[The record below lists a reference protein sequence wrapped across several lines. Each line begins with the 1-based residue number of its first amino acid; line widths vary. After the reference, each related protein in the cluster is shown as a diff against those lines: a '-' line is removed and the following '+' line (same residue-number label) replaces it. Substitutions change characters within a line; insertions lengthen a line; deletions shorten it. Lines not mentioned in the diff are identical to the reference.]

1 MGTKMTNV
9 LKDGDRHPF
18 SKGLLATSL
27 AITGLPLEER
37 YEIVRE
43 IDCELERSEDVHTRE
58 IQQRVERKL
67 RERGLYREEQFYR
80 VTRQLS
86 ELEKPL
92 FILLGGPAGIGK
104 STLSVELAHRLEI
117 NRIIETDTVREI
129 MRNLVSAELV
139 PSLYRSSF
147 NADETVK
154 ADLVDDPLIYG
165 FNQQV
170 DVVSA
175 GIEPVIH
182 RGVKEGVNSIVDGV
196 HVVPGYLGMTDRD
209 DCHVFQYVLEVPDKA
224 EHARRFQSRANAS
237 NRDAGRY
244 LENLDAIRTL
254 QEYIV
259 EEGRKNGARIIT
271 NENLEQT
278 IEEIMDDVTTVLEPQ
293 VAPHA

>member
-1 MGTKMTNV
+1 MTDV
-9 LKDGDRHPF
+9 RKDGNRHPF

-27 AITGLPLEER
+27 AITGLSLEER

-43 IDCELERSEDVHTRE
+43 IDRELEGVEAVHSRE
-58 IQQRVERKL
+58 IQKRVQRKL
-67 RERGLYREEQFYR
+67 QERGLEREEKFYM

-86 ELEKPL
+86 RLEKPL

-104 STLSVELAHRLEI
+104 STLSVELAHRLDI
-117 NRIIETDTVREI
+117 NRIVETDTVREI
-129 MRNLVSAELV
+129 MRNMVSAELV

-175 GIEPVIH
+175 GVKPVID
-182 RGVKEGVNSIVDGV
+182 RGVEEGVNSIVDGV
-196 HVVPGYLGMTDRD
+196 HVVPGYLGMSDRD
-209 DCHVFQYVLEVPDKA
+209 DCHVFQYVLEVPDEA
-224 EHARRFQSRANAS
+224 EHARRFQSRANTS

-244 LENLDAIRTL
+244 LENLGNIRAL
-254 QEYIV
+254 QQYIV
-259 EEGRKNGARIIT
+259 EQGRKNGATIIA
-271 NENLEQT
+271 NESVDQT
-278 IEEIMDDVTTVLEPQ
+278 IEEIMDDVTTELGRLVPSQ
-293 VAPHA
+293 A

>member
-1 MGTKMTNV
+1 MTDV
-9 LKDGDRHPF
+9 RKDGNRHPF

-43 IDCELERSEDVHTRE
+43 IDRELDRVEVVYSRE

-67 RERGLYREEQFYR
+67 RERGLQREEKFYR

-92 FILLGGPAGIGK
+92 FILLGGPAGVGK
-104 STLSVELAHRLEI
+104 STLSVELAHRLDI

-129 MRNLVSAELV
+129 MRNMVSAELV
-139 PSLYRSSF
+139 PSLYQSSF

-175 GIEPVIH
+175 GVKPVID
-182 RGVKEGVNSIVDGV
+182 RGVEEGVNSIVDGV
-196 HVVPGYLGMTDRD
+196 HVVPGYLEMADRD
-209 DCHVFQYVLEVPDKA
+209 DCHVFQYVLEVPDEA
-224 EHARRFQSRANAS
+224 EHARRFQTRANTS
-237 NRDAGRY
+237 NRNAERY
-244 LENLDAIRTL
+244 LESLEDIRTL
-254 QEYIV
+254 QKYIV
-259 EEGRKNGARIIT
+259 EEGKKNGATIIA
-271 NENLEQT
+271 NESVDQT
-278 IEEIMDDVTTVLEPQ
+278 IDEIMDDVTTELGQ
-293 VAPHA
+293 VVPSHA

>member
-1 MGTKMTNV
+1 MTDV
-9 LKDGDRHPF
+9 LKDGSRHPF
-18 SKGLLATSL
+18 SKGILATSL
-27 AITGLPLEER
+27 AITGLSLEER

-43 IDCELERSEDVHTRE
+43 IDRELDRDEVVHSGE
-58 IQQRVERKL
+58 IQRRVERNL
-67 RERGLYREEQFYR
+67 RERGLHREEQFYR

-117 NRIIETDTVREI
+117 NRIVETDTVREI
-129 MRNLVSAELV
+129 MRNMVSAELV

-170 DVVSA
+170 DVVSTGVKPVIDR
-175 GIEPVIH
+175 GIE
-182 RGVKEGVNSIVDGV
+182 EGVNSIVDGV

-209 DCHVFQYVLEVPDKA
+209 DCHAFQYVLEVPSEA
-224 EHARRFQSRANAS
+224 EHADRFRTRANAS

-244 LENLDAIRTL
+244 LENLGDIRTL

-259 EEGRKNGARIIT
+259 EEGRKNGATIIA
-271 NENLEQT
+271 NESVDRT
-278 IEEIMDDVTTVLEPQ
+278 IEEIMDDVTTELGRLVPS
-293 VAPHA
+293 HA

>member
-1 MGTKMTNV
+1 MTDV
-9 LKDGDRHPF
+9 RKDGNSHPF

-27 AITGLPLEER
+27 SITGLPLEER

-43 IDCELERSEDVHTRE
+43 IERELDRVAVVHSKE
-58 IQQRVERKL
+58 IQQRVQQKL
-67 RERGLYREEQFYR
+67 QERGFKREERFYR

-104 STLSVELAHRLEI
+104 STLSVELAHRLDI
-117 NRIIETDTVREI
+117 NRIVETDTVREI
-129 MRNLVSAELV
+129 MRNMVSAELV

-170 DVVSA
+170 DVVST
-175 GIEPVIH
+175 GIKPVID
-182 RGVKEGVNSIVDGV
+182 RGVEEGVNSIVDGV
-196 HVVPGYLGMTDRD
+196 HVVPGYLGMADRD

-237 NRDAGRY
+237 NRNAKRY
-244 LENLDAIRTL
+244 IANLEDIRTL

-259 EEGRKNGARIIT
+259 EQGATNGATIIV
-271 NENLEQT
+271 NESVDQT
-278 IEEIMDDVTTVLEPQ
+278 IERIMDDVTTELEPQ
-293 VAPHA
+293 VASSA

>member
-1 MGTKMTNV
+1 MIDV
-9 LKDGDRHPF
+9 LKDGNRHPF

-43 IDCELERSEDVHTRE
+43 IHCELDRVEEVHPRE
-58 IQQRVERKL
+58 IQQQVERKL
-67 RERGLYREEQFYR
+67 QERGLHREKKFYR

-104 STLSVELAHRLEI
+104 STLSVELAHRLDI

-129 MRNLVSAELV
+129 MRNMVSAELI
-139 PSLYRSSF
+139 PSLHRSSF

-165 FNQQV
+165 FSQQV

-175 GIEPVIH
+175 GVKPVID
-182 RGVKEGVNSIVDGV
+182 RGIEEGVNSIVDGV
-196 HVVPGYLGMTDRD
+196 HVVPGYLELTDRN
-209 DCHVFQYVLEVPDKA
+209 DCHVFQYVLEVPDEA

-237 NRDAGRY
+237 NRNAGRY
-244 LENLDAIRTL
+244 LKNLADIRTL
-254 QEYIV
+254 QKYII
-259 EEGRKNGARIIT
+259 EEGKKNGATIIA
-271 NENLEQT
+271 NESVDQT
-278 IEEIMDDVTTVLEPQ
+278 IEEIMDDVTTELGQLVPSP
-293 VAPHA
+293 V

>member
-1 MGTKMTNV
+1 MTDV
-9 LKDGDRHPF
+9 LKDGSRHPF
-18 SKGLLATSL
+18 SKGILATSL
-27 AITGLPLEER
+27 AITGLSLEER

-43 IDCELERSEDVHTRE
+43 IDRELDRDEVVHSGE
-58 IQQRVERKL
+58 IQRRVERNL
-67 RERGLYREEQFYR
+67 RERGLHREEQFYR

-117 NRIIETDTVREI
+117 NRIVETDTVREI
-129 MRNLVSAELV
+129 MRNMVSAELV

-170 DVVSA
+170 DVVSTGVKPVIDR
-175 GIEPVIH
+175 GIE
-182 RGVKEGVNSIVDGV
+182 EGVNSIVDGV
-196 HVVPGYLGMTDRD
+196 HAVPGYLGMTDRD
-209 DCHVFQYVLEVPDKA
+209 DCHAFQYVLEVPDEA
-224 EHARRFQSRANAS
+224 EHADRFRARANAS

-244 LENLDAIRTL
+244 LENLGDIRTL

-259 EEGRKNGARIIT
+259 EEGRKNGATIIA
-271 NENLEQT
+271 NESVDRT
-278 IEEIMDDVTTVLEPQ
+278 IEEIMDDVTTELGRLVPS
-293 VAPHA
+293 HA

>member
-1 MGTKMTNV
+1 MTDV

-43 IDCELERSEDVHTRE
+43 IDCELDRVEEVHTEE
-58 IQQRVERKL
+58 IQQRVQRKL
-67 RERGLYREEQFYR
+67 HKRGLEREEKFYR
-80 VTRQLS
+80 VTRQLQR
-86 ELEKPL
+86 LEKPL

-104 STLSVELAHRLEI
+104 STLSVELAHRLDI

-129 MRNLVSAELV
+129 MRNMVSTELV
-139 PSLYRSSF
+139 PSLYQSSF

-170 DVVSA
+170 DVVST
-175 GIEPVIH
+175 GIKPVMD
-182 RGVKEGVNSIVDGV
+182 RGVEEGVNSIVDGV
-196 HVVPGYLGMTDRD
+196 HVVPGYLGMADRD

-244 LENLDAIRTL
+244 LENLDDIRRL
-254 QEYIV
+254 QKYIV
-259 EEGRKNGARIIT
+259 DEGKKNGATIIA
-271 NENLEQT
+271 NESVEQT
-278 IEEIMDDVTTVLEPQ
+278 VEEIMNDVTTELEPQ
-293 VAPHA
+293 VPSYA